1 MIKRIVLTIIF
12 IVFGSTGCSTT
23 KVWTSIPQIRAIENP
38 YYKVRFEPLRK
49 TDAFFVAFR
58 LEVDNQTDTDL
69 KIDWNKTQY
78 LLNGRA
84 HGGFVFKGI
93 DREKI
98 RKLAIPDDVVY
109 SGQTFSKE
117 ISPYT
122 KLARAPIRTKGRS
135 EGEAAI
141 QSGILPEGENGIVL
155 VIRKNGD
162 EIRERIS
169 VDIEVEQECKW
180 F

>member
-1 MIKRIVLTIIF
+1 MVKRIALII
-12 IVFGSTGCSTT
+12 ILIMFGLSGCSTT
-23 KVWTSIPQIRAIENP
+23 KVWTSMPQIQAIENP
-38 YYKVRFEPLRK
+38 YYKARFEPLK
-49 TDAFFVAFR
+49 KNDAFFVSFR
-58 LEVDNQTDTDL
+58 LVVDNRTSTDL
-69 KIDWNKTQY
+69 KIDWNKTRY

-98 RKLAIPDDVVY
+98 KKLEIPDDIVF
-109 SGQTFSKE
+109 SGETFSKE

-122 KLARAPIRTKGRS
+122 MLARAPIRTKQRS
-135 EGEAAI
+135 EGEKAI
-141 QSGILPEGENGIVL
+141 QSGILPEGENGILL

-162 EIRERIS
+162 EIRERIT
-169 VDIEVEQECKW
+169 VDIEAVQKWKW